1 VDVAEPGLGCGMEP
15 LTLTTGRTM
24 NPIGPSGEDG
34 DDTPLSGWTGDGRGP
49 AVWEGRPEGVG
60 FCDGLPVGEG
70 LPVGDELPVGEGLSE
85 GEGLGLGDGEG
96 VGDGLGLGEG
106 EGHGLLGWPQGF
118 VLTADTARLAGM
130 NTQMPT
136 IKIPTAR
143 TFLII
148 DSRLLDSR
156 SSTR

>member
-1 VDVAEPGLGCGMEP
+1 M
-15 LTLTTGRTM
+15 
-24 NPIGPSGEDG
+24 
-34 DDTPLSGWTGDGRGP
+34 
-49 AVWEGRPEGVG
+49 
-60 FCDGLPVGEG
+60 
-70 LPVGDELPVGEGLSE
+70 GEGLSE
-85 GEGLGLGDGEG
+85 GEGLADAEGLGLGDGEG

-143 TFLII
+143 TFLIT

-156 SSTR
+156 ASTR